1 MVNFTALTIRNM
13 QKNQKI
19 QTFKTITGAT
29 TPLLEARNL
38 TKRYKTAAG
47 ENPALKGIDLSI
59 WRGEFV
65 AVVGKS
71 GAGKSTLVNL
81 ISGINHPTSGEI
93 LFQGEPV
100 HTLDEDGKAR
110 WRGKHLGIVFQFFQL
125 LPSLNLIENITI
137 PMDLCR
143 AYPLR
148 QQKERALHLLEQVG
162 IAEHAYKLPTKISG
176 GQQQRVA
183 IARAL
188 ANDPEL
194 IVADEPTGNLDS
206 KTAAEIF
213 TLFASLVE
221 HGKTI
226 LVVTHDKEIAKYAT
240 RIIELADGE
249 IVADYQAQPEIGSDV
264 SQKAPLMHPATAASQ
279 TKPVD
284 YAGGTV

>member
-1 MVNFTALTIRNM
+1 M

-19 QTFKTITGAT
+19 QTFKTIIVANP
-29 TPLLEARNL
+29 PLFEVRNL
-38 TKRYKTAAG
+38 IKRYKTAAG
-47 ENPALKGIDLSI
+47 ETPALKGINLSI
-59 WRGEFV
+59 QRGEFV

-81 ISGINHPTSGEI
+81 ISGINQPTSGEI
-93 LFQGEPV
+93 FFQGEAI

-125 LPSLNLIENITI
+125 LPSLNLVENITM

-148 QQKERALHLLEQVG
+148 QQKARALHLLEQVG
-162 IAEHAYKLPTKISG
+162 IAEHAYKSPAKISG

-188 ANDPEL
+188 ANDPEM

-206 KTAAEIF
+206 RTAAEIF
-213 TLFASLVE
+213 TLFASLVNQ
-221 HGKTI
+221 GKTI
-226 LVVTHDKEIAKYAT
+226 LVVTHDKEISRYAT

-249 IVADYQAQPEIGSDV
+249 IVADHPASSTNGIFRTTQPEI
-264 SQKAPLMHPATAASQ
+264 APFPAQAASAEAF
-279 TKPVD
+279 KVS
-284 YAGGTV
+284 GGPA

>member
-1 MVNFTALTIRNM
+1 M

-19 QTFKTITGAT
+19 QTFKIINSTSSP
-29 TPLLEARNL
+29 PLIEVRNL
-38 TKRYKTAAG
+38 VKRYKTAAG
-47 ENPALKGIDLSI
+47 ETPALKGINLTISQ
-59 WRGEFV
+59 GEFV
-65 AVVGKS
+65 AVIGKS

-93 LFQGEPV
+93 LFQGQPIHSLNE
-100 HTLDEDGKAR
+100 DEKAR

-137 PMDLCR
+137 PMDLCHSF
-143 AYPLR
+143 PLR

-162 IAEHAYKLPTKISG
+162 IAEHAYKLPAKISG

-194 IVADEPTGNLDS
+194 IIADEPTGNLDS
-206 KTAAEIF
+206 RTAAEIF
-213 TLFASLVE
+213 ELFANLIR

-226 LVVTHDKEIAKYAT
+226 LVVSHDREIGKYAT
-240 RIIELADGE
+240 RIIELVDGE
-249 IVADYQAQPEIGSDV
+249 IVGD
-264 SQKAPLMHPATAASQ
+264 HPAPSFSGQSTNKESPPSTLESSR
-279 TKPVD
+279 TKTLGFQ
-284 YAGGTV
+284 GGAV

>member
-1 MVNFTALTIRNM
+1 M

-19 QTFKTITGAT
+19 QTFETIVRPNP
-29 TPLLEARNL
+29 PLLDVRNL
-38 TKRYKTAAG
+38 IKRYKTAAD
-47 ENPALKGIDLSI
+47 EIPALKGIDLAIS
-59 WRGEFV
+59 RGEFV

-81 ISGINHPTSGEI
+81 ISGINQPTFGEI
-93 LFQGEPV
+93 FFQGEAI

-125 LPSLNLIENITI
+125 LPSLNLIENITM

-143 AYPLR
+143 SYPLR
-148 QQKERALHLLEQVG
+148 QQKSRALHLLEQVG
-162 IAEHAYKLPTKISG
+162 IAEHAYKLPSKISG

-206 KTAAEIF
+206 RTAAEIF
-213 TLFASLVE
+213 TLFASLVDQ
-221 HGKTI
+221 GKTI
-226 LVVTHDKEIAKYAT
+226 LVVTHDKEIGRYAT

-249 IVADYQAQPEIGSDV
+249 IVSDHPTASSKDV
-264 SQKAPLMHPATAASQ
+264 SLSNQAGLTPSATPTGVMGS
-279 TKPVD
+279 TG
-284 YAGGTV
+284 YLGGMA

>member
-1 MVNFTALTIRNM
+1 M

-19 QTFKTITGAT
+19 QTFKTIDIANP
-29 TPLLEARNL
+29 PLLEVRHL
-38 TKRYKTAAG
+38 IKRYKTAAG
-47 ENPALKGIDLSI
+47 ETPALKGINLSI
-59 WRGEFV
+59 QRGEFV

-81 ISGINHPTSGEI
+81 ISGINQPTSGEI
-93 LFQGEPV
+93 LFQGELV

-125 LPSLNLIENITI
+125 LPSLNLIENITM
-137 PMDLCR
+137 PMDLCH

-162 IAEHAYKLPTKISG
+162 IAEHAYKSPAKISG

-188 ANDPEL
+188 ANDPEM

-206 KTAAEIF
+206 RTAAEIF
-213 TLFASLVE
+213 DLFTALVDQ
-221 HGKTI
+221 GKTV
-226 LVVTHDKEIAKYAT
+226 LVVTHDKEIGKHAT
-240 RIIELADGE
+240 RIVELADGE
-249 IVADYQAQPEIGSDV
+249 IIADSPAPSPPSAGLSQTHSVKPGVIPPV
-264 SQKAPLMHPATAASQ
+264 SQIMGAEAVGYPGG
-279 TKPVD
+279 PV
-284 YAGGTV
+284 